1 MAGVKGFGS
10 FGRSSAFTSGKAVA
24 FLAGSLVDYIF
35 VYPADCVA
43 LAGAFSNPKLSIFLG
58 FVFFG
63 ISGVQSSLVELPLFE
78 LY

>member
-35 VYPADCVA
+35 VYPTACVA
-43 LAGAFSNPKLSIFLG
+43 LAGAFSNPKLFALLG
-58 FVFFG
+58 FVFLG
-63 ISGVQSSLVELPLFE
+63 ISGVQSSLVDVPFE